1 MQYYVIDC
9 EFVGTDIPDLIIN
22 ESYTLTGFF
31 FSRFGVFISSFAN
44 YYRTGKIAF
53 FCSAAFKC
61 RL

>member
-31 FSRFGVFISSFAN
+31 LADSVFLSHLLQTI
-44 YYRTGKIAF
+44 TEQEK
-53 FCSAAFKC
+53 
-61 RL
+61 